1 MQLNR
6 FELLGHTYCNPC
18 IMLLSSNAR
27 KDRKKLL
34 CPECRSPF
42 AEQDLRRV
50 FLTPGG
56 FDGESSSQVAAES
69 SEHNKLL
76 VQHAQHVSDALSKLD
91 IHANPAKVQEVQRD
105 IQVVAEA
112 ISAEPVVGGAAV
124 SYIK

>member
-1 MQLNR
+1 
-6 FELLGHTYCNPC
+6 
-18 IMLLSSNAR
+18 MLLSSNAR

-124 SYIK
+124 SHIK